1 MNTAMKQ
8 RLVGTVVIGCLAII
22 FIPALLDG
30 EGVSSPAMTSSI
42 PAPPPMPE
50 VPVIQQERPV
60 ITADTIRSS
69 DTQTDTQSAP
79 EQPAA
84 APQDTASAD
93 STPPAPE
100 RPKLNNAGIPA
111 TWTVRLGSFGEKA
124 NAQGLVSRLRE
135 QGYTGFSRPI
145 NSSRGPLTGVYV
157 GPVLTETEAG
167 SLQRKLASEFELEG
181 VVVQFSIEELEQ

>member
-30 EGVSSPAMTSSI
+30 EGVSPPEMTSSM
-42 PAPPPMPE
+42 PAPPPMPQ
-50 VPVIQQERPV
+50 VPVIQQERPL
-60 ITADTIRSS
+60 ITADTLASPDPEPDADDEPATSAR
-69 DTQTDTQSAP
+69 DTTSTTSA
-79 EQPAA
+79 
-84 APQDTASAD
+84 
-93 STPPAPE
+93 PPAPE
-100 RPKLNNAGIPA
+100 RPKLNTAGIPA

-124 NAQGLVSRLRE
+124 NAEGLVARLRE
-135 QGYTGFSRPI
+135 QGYQGFNRPI

-157 GPVLTETEAG
+157 GPVLTEAEAG
-167 SLQRKLASEFELEG
+167 NLQRKLASEFELEG